1 MEIKGFFCFL
11 NVTNALLWR
20 CIAVLYKDR
29 QILYYFTG
37 FMYKSNDISGNSK
50 NRSFCEI
57 LEFVLLLFALEN
69 IEELFF

>member
-1 MEIKGFFCFL
+1 
-11 NVTNALLWR
+11 
-20 CIAVLYKDR
+20 
-29 QILYYFTG
+29 
-37 FMYKSNDISGNSK
+37 MYKSNDISGNSK